1 MAPLILILLF
11 VVAWVILIVP
21 KQRELKR
28 HNALVAGLLV
38 GDDVMTGSGIYGTI
52 VSIDGDLVERRDRV
66 ILLLAPDS
74 LAAHEKPAARA
85 AGGPAPHALRAL
97 REEEVVEERHGQPQR
112 VWVSL
117 SS

>member
-52 VSIDGDLVERRDRV
+52 VSIDGDLVELQVAPGVEIKIARRAIASLV
-66 ILLLAPDS
+66 VAPDPEILEGS
-74 LAAHEKPAARA
+74 SGELESGDETDSTE
-85 AGGPAPHALRAL
+85 GGADR
-97 REEEVVEERHGQPQR
+97 
-112 VWVSL
+112 
-117 SS
+117 

>member
-28 HNALVAGLLV
+28 HNALVAGLQV

-52 VSIDGDLVERRDRV
+52 VSIDGDLVELQIAPGVEIKIARRAIASLV
-66 ILLLAPDS
+66 VAPD
-74 LAAHEKPAARA
+74 LEI
-85 AGGPAPHALRAL
+85 
-97 REEEVVEERHGQPQR
+97 VEE
-112 VWVSL
+112 
-117 SS
+117 SSGELESGEETDSTEGGTDR

>member
-28 HNALVAGLLV
+28 HNALVAGLSV

-52 VSIDGDLVERRDRV
+52 VSIDGDLVELQVAPGVEIRIARRAIASLV
-66 ILLLAPDS
+66 IDPDAEIVDESFGELEPDDETDS
-74 LAAHEKPAARA
+74 L
-85 AGGPAPHALRAL
+85 GGGTDR
-97 REEEVVEERHGQPQR
+97 
-112 VWVSL
+112 
-117 SS
+117 

>member
-28 HNALVAGLLV
+28 HNALVAGLSV

-52 VSIDGDLVERRDRV
+52 VSIDGDLVEMQIAPGVEIRIARRAIASLVVATNAETVDGSSVESHPVDETDSIEGGADR
-66 ILLLAPDS
+66 
-74 LAAHEKPAARA
+74 
-85 AGGPAPHALRAL
+85 
-97 REEEVVEERHGQPQR
+97 
-112 VWVSL
+112 
-117 SS
+117 

>member
-28 HNALVAGLLV
+28 HNALVASLSV

-52 VSIDGDLVERRDRV
+52 VSIEGDVVALQIAPGVEINLARRAVASKVVVPETESTPADSD
-66 ILLLAPDS
+66 AP
-74 LAAHEKPAARA
+74 
-85 AGGPAPHALRAL
+85 G
-97 REEEVVEERHGQPQR
+97 V
-112 VWVSL
+112 L
-117 SS
+117 SDPNEGETDQ